1 MSKAMNTLIAAAAGF
16 AAGILLAPKS
26 GKETRE
32 EIRAKALEA
41 KGRAGE
47 KADEAMDVLKESAAK
62 AEVEARGMAQS
73 VKKSA
78 GTMAAEANYLGHEA
92 KERMNRVAEKTKE
105 PKELREL
112 KELPKK

>member
-1 MSKAMNTLIAAAAGF
+1 MSKALNSLLAVAAGF

-32 EIRAKALEA
+32 DIKAKALET
-41 KGRAGE
+41 KDRAGE
-47 KADEAMDVLKESAAK
+47 KADEAKDVLKEGAAK
-62 AEVEARGMAQS
+62 AEAEMRGMAKS

-92 KERMNRVAEKTKE
+92 KERASRVADKTK
-105 PKELREL
+105 KDAKDL
-112 KELPKK
+112 K